1 MEEKRREITFRANA
15 LRLEEIFKQVAE
27 RLIADDWQKRTAA
40 DGSWFF
46 VLGRE
51 AFDAAE
57 GTTGLCSIDYAEG
70 LGEPF
75 TSQRKGLRKRL
86 AGSTGAPLESARRAA
101 LQAGLPLATL
111 DQLEATC
118 RVRGPETLTRTD
130 LDGILTDGESLTW
143 PQLQARVRAFCDFLD
158 LIAGDAHHP
167 EHRLAEGDIAKI
179 FLDEFAR
186 RLPKMVARASK
197 LSEMQFEDPRLEE
210 ASRCHLAGFYNA
222 AAVLAVSALEGTLR
236 EGVGGV
242 AADGRELSLLELVN
256 AASRKGALSTGSGL
270 VEAAHQA
277 RVTRNK
283 IVHGGD
289 VSPSESEAV
298 LDRVRL
304 VLEHLRRVV

>member
-143 PQLQARVRAFCDFLD
+143 P
-158 LIAGDAHHP
+158 
-167 EHRLAEGDIAKI
+167 
-179 FLDEFAR
+179 
-186 RLPKMVARASK
+186 
-197 LSEMQFEDPRLEE
+197 
-210 ASRCHLAGFYNA
+210 
-222 AAVLAVSALEGTLR
+222 
-236 EGVGGV
+236 
-242 AADGRELSLLELVN
+242 
-256 AASRKGALSTGSGL
+256 
-270 VEAAHQA
+270 
-277 RVTRNK
+277 
-283 IVHGGD
+283 
-289 VSPSESEAV
+289 
-298 LDRVRL
+298 
-304 VLEHLRRVV
+304 